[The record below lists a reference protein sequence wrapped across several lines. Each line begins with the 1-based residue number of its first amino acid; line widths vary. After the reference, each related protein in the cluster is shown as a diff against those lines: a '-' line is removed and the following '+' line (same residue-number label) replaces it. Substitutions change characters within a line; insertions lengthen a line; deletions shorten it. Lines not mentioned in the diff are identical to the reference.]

1 VLAWGVGRPGT
12 IAEYANRLDARVAE
26 AAPFADMLL
35 MPEYACME
43 LAPALAPAVAPALAG
58 GPAAAAELSAMLDA
72 AHAVLAAM
80 RAAARRHAVWLQ
92 PGTLPMRVNGR
103 VVNRAPMIRPDGS
116 LAFQDKWHMT
126 RFETESWGVSRGAP
140 PSVFPTPWGLVG
152 ISICYDAEFPK
163 HVRAQVEAGAW
174 LVLVPTCTDT
184 AHGFSRVAISARA
197 RAVENQCFIAVA
209 PTVGAAPWSETLD
222 ANTGRAAIYGPAD
235 RGFAAD
241 GVVVEGE
248 TDQPGWVFAEVDEA
262 CITAVRETGQ
272 VRNHLDWP
280 RGPMPRV
287 QPATFSA

>member
-1 VLAWGVGRPGT
+1 MLAWGVGRPGSV
-12 IAEYANRLDARVAE
+12 AEFSARLEARVAE
-26 AAPFADMLL
+26 AAGLADLLL

-43 LAPALAPAVAPALAG
+43 LAPALAQAPSAAGELAG
-58 GPAAAAELSAMLDA
+58 MLDA
-72 AHAVLAAM
+72 AEAVLAAM
-80 RAAARRHAVWLQ
+80 RAAARAHAVWLV
-92 PGTLPMRVNGR
+92 PGSLPMRVGGR
-103 VVNRAPMIRPDGS
+103 VVNRAAVIRPDGS

-126 RFETESWGVSRGAP
+126 RFETEAWGVSRGAP
-140 PSVFPTPWGLVG
+140 PSVFATPWGLVG

-197 RAVENQCFIAVA
+197 RAVENQCFLAVA

-235 RGFAAD
+235 RGFAED

-248 TDQPGWVFAEVDEA
+248 MDRPGWIFAEVDVA
-262 CITAVRETGQ
+262 RIVAVREAGQ

-287 QPATFSA
+287 QPAGFVA